1 MENRIEFHPEWLSAD
16 PYCGAWASWN
26 LNGDTIVEYIERDFT
41 PSMWFWD
48 KYFVD
53 LYEPTDEEICMF
65 DLQFGEGMYDK
76 ITGLSLKR
84 VDRIIVVNIATKGE

>member
-1 MENRIEFHPEWLSAD
+1 MENRIEFYPEWREGDS
-16 PYCGAWASWN
+16 YGVVAWASWN

-53 LYEPTDEEICMF
+53 LDEPTDEEICMF
-65 DLQFGEGMYDK
+65 DLQFGEGMYNK
-76 ITGLSLKR
+76 ITGHRLY
-84 VDRIIVVNIATKGE
+84 DYD

>member
-1 MENRIEFHPEWLSAD
+1 MENRIEFYPEWRIGKYSH
-16 PYCGAWASWN
+16 GVVAWASWD
-26 LNGDTIVEYIERDFT
+26 LDEYIIVEYIDGVFT

-53 LYEPTDEEICMF
+53 LYEPTDEEVCMF

-76 ITGLSLKR
+76 ITGYSLY
-84 VDRIIVVNIATKGE
+84 DY

>member
-1 MENRIEFHPEWLSAD
+1 MVLWLGLLGISMEIPL
-16 PYCGAWASWN
+16 WN
-26 LNGDTIVEYIERDFT
+26 IYIERDFT

-53 LYEPTDEEICMF
+53 LDEPTDEEICMF

-76 ITGLSLKR
+76 ITGLSLY
-84 VDRIIVVNIATKGE
+84 DYD

>member
-1 MENRIEFHPEWLSAD
+1 MENRIEFYPEWREAD
-16 PYCGAWASWN
+16 VVDVVAWASWN

-65 DLQFGEGMYDK
+65 DLQFGEGMYDE
-76 ITGLSLKR
+76 ITGLSLY
-84 VDRIIVVNIATKGE
+84 DYD